1 LLPPFV
7 RRIHPRFRTPYITSV
22 ITGLAVAIPA
32 ALLPVRDAAKLVSIG
47 TLLAFV
53 IVCSGILVLRIRE
66 PNLPRPF
73 KTPMVW
79 FVAPMGA
86 LSAAY
91 LMFYLDKETWFRLI
105 IWLVIGL
112 AIYFL
117 YSRKHSV
124 LERGTRE

>member
-1 LLPPFV
+1 
-7 RRIHPRFRTPYITSV
+7 
-22 ITGLAVAIPA
+22 
-32 ALLPVRDAAKLVSIG
+32 
-47 TLLAFV
+47 
-53 IVCSGILVLRIRE
+53 LRIRE

-73 KTPMVW
+73 KTPLVW

-105 IWLVIGL
+105 IWLAIGL

-124 LERGTRE
+124 LELGTRE